1 MCHRYSEIQ
10 MVVHIFSGFAYFTE
24 LMLVYR
30 GVESL
35 CRLLTSNN
43 VPFDL
48 PTNESSR
55 NTNVHVKLV

>member
-1 MCHRYSEIQ
+1 